1 MLTFGVFPCFPEKG
15 YVFYGVGDVK
25 VNKNIWQ
32 NLGVIFVFF
41 TFVFQ
46 KIGTFGGKSFRRNR
60 NLWMNDP

>member
-41 TFVFQ
+41 TFV
-46 KIGTFGGKSFRRNR
+46 
-60 NLWMNDP
+60 L